1 MFNRSAPNEMPM
13 SHLVFVWSQFVIM
26 AAMHRLAPIL
36 VSLLMMPVLAA
47 GQDIA
52 PRPEATINAFRP
64 LPLHEIAES
73 VSARYR
79 GRIIAADIRPPHPF
93 ERQLGAELIYE
104 IRLITPQ
111 NNLLNIRLDARTG
124 RFMEIAGRGQIE
136 ARKQTEDKK

>member
-1 MFNRSAPNEMPM
+1 MFNRSEPNETPM

-36 VSLLMMPVLAA
+36 VSLLMMPTLAS
-47 GQDIA
+47 GQDTT
-52 PRPEATINAFRP
+52 PPSEAAINAFRP
-64 LPLHEIAES
+64 LPLHEIAEA
-73 VSARYR
+73 VSTRYR
-79 GRIIAADIRPPHPF
+79 GRIIAADIRPPLPA
-93 ERQLGAELIYE
+93 EREKGTELIYE
-104 IRLITPQ
+104 LRLITPQ

>member
-1 MFNRSAPNEMPM
+1 MFNRSEPNETPM

-36 VSLLMMPVLAA
+36 VALLMMPTLAV

-52 PRPEATINAFRP
+52 PPSEATINAFRP

-73 VSARYR
+73 VTTRYR
-79 GRIIAADIRPPHPF
+79 GRIIAADIRPPHPP

-104 IRLITPQ
+104 LRLITPQ
-111 NNLLNIRLDARTG
+111 SNLLNIRLDARTG
-124 RFMEIAGRGQIE
+124 RFMEVAGRGQIE
-136 ARKQTEDKK
+136 ARKPTQDNK